1 MAPSLYGSNDAD
13 CDKPVGSGRLRY
25 PSMEES
31 LMGLRTPFPY
41 GLYAGRARSG
51 AALYTRPI
59 YAGIIEG
66 IYGALTGVITIK
78 LHRRRVLYGSYAKIR
93 TTCKGA
99 KIVSIDISRSRRIS
113 TTPALFTIIT
123 NNDPVSPMASNSRVS
138 ISTSDFGDASVI

>member
-66 IYGALTGVITIK
+66 IKGIDWSHHNKITQEARALWP
-78 LHRRRVLYGSYAKIR
+78 LR
-93 TTCKGA
+93 
-99 KIVSIDISRSRRIS
+99 
-113 TTPALFTIIT
+113 
-123 NNDPVSPMASNSRVS
+123 
-138 ISTSDFGDASVI
+138 